1 MLTPIVPVMSRLAV
15 DSPKLVLQAGVAE
28 LTLEKEV
35 R

>member
-1 MLTPIVPVMSRLAV
+1 MLTPTLPVMTRLAV
-15 DSPKLVLQAGVAE
+15 DSPKLALQAGVAE